1 MTKKIV
7 FATLVACM
15 LVSVGGLSG
24 TLSGTWEGRMAV
36 DLNPFSFSELSSS
49 FTASYALGS
58 FTGTSSSEFGS
69 IGFIWQGFRIIGMWG
84 GVQIQ
89 GDALFGPSTAD
100 YLYGQL
106 IVKASIAGL
115 HLGVYTAE
123 LTDAVLGGPADGSVI
138 RLAGSIG
145 SVHIVNLFEL
155 GARIEDKEFKGI
167 TIYHAATGL
176 YKHYT
181 TNPIVYAPD
190 GSSCGGFTGEKIAV
204 SGLSFGCVR
213 DVTMT
218 LHMTYHGFDYLKVS
232 LTEIE
237 TGISWLK
244 FDIDLKFELQT
255 KAVVLTPTINLGK
268 SACIDLYAEV
278 LNGSASGTVTGIGI
292 YGLGFTTTLRNVTAK
307 DLIVFDMGKYA
318 ITTERY
324 GSVIEKRATAV
335 KEGYTFYPDYWE
347 LFSISVTKD
356 GCCGSKYHF
365 LVNTYF
371 VKNTSTL
378 FGWGMTYIK
387 LQIPFSQNFYLN
399 SDFTVSSTGSTKLG
413 FGVKL
418 DW

>member
-15 LVSVGGLSG
+15 LVSVGSLSG

-36 DLNPFSFSELSSS
+36 DLNPFSFSDLSSS
-49 FTASYALGS
+49 FTVSYVLGS
-58 FTGTSSSEFGS
+58 FTGTSSSEFGLT
-69 IGFIWQGFRIIGMWG
+69 GFIWQGFRIIGMWG
-84 GVQIQ
+84 GFQIQ

-106 IVKASIAGL
+106 IVKTSIAGL

-138 RLAGSIG
+138 RFAGSIG

-155 GARIEDKEFKGI
+155 GARIEDEEFKGI

-176 YKHYT
+176 HKHYT
-181 TNPIVYAPD
+181 TNPIVYTPG
-190 GSSCGGFTGEKIAV
+190 GSFCGGFTGEKIAV
-204 SGLSFGCVR
+204 SGLSFGCIR
-213 DVTMT
+213 DITTT
-218 LHMTYHGFDYLKVS
+218 LHMTYYGFDYLKFS
-232 LTEIE
+232 LTGIE

-244 FDIDLKFELQT
+244 FNMDIKFELQT
-255 KAVVLTPTINLGK
+255 KAVVLTPTINLGR

-278 LNGSASGTVTGIGI
+278 LNGSASGTVTGVGI
-292 YGLGFTTTLRNVTAK
+292 YGLGVTTTFRNVKMK

-318 ITTERY
+318 ITTESY

-335 KEGYTFYPDYWE
+335 KEGHTFYPDYWE
-347 LFSISVTKD
+347 LVSISASED
-356 GCCGSKYHF
+356 GGYGSKYHF

-371 VKNTSTL
+371 TKNPSAL
-378 FGWGMTYIK
+378 FGWGMTCIK
-387 LQIPFSQNFYLN
+387 LQMPISQNFYLN
-399 SDFTVSSTGSTKLG
+399 SDFTVSSTGSTKLR